1 MVGHDA
7 RVVVVVV
14 VVGGGGGGGGDRA
27 VYDVGMRH
35 TIAQIHRMH
44 NRVGI
49 EVDSVCSSRSCG
61 QTRSG

>member
-7 RVVVVVV
+7 RVD
-14 VVGGGGGGGGDRA
+14 VVGDGGGCGGDRA
-27 VYDVGMRH
+27 VYDVGMQH

>member
-7 RVVVVVV
+7 RVVVV

-27 VYDVGMRH
+27 VYDVGMQH

>member
-7 RVVVVVV
+7 RVVVVV

-49 EVDSVCSSRSCG
+49 EVDSVCSSG
-61 QTRSG
+61 

>member
-7 RVVVVVV
+7 RVD
-14 VVGGGGGGGGDRA
+14 VVGDGGGGGGDRA
-27 VYDVGMRH
+27 VYDVGMQH

>member
-7 RVVVVVV
+7 RVD
-14 VVGGGGGGGGDRA
+14 VVGDGGGCGGGGGGDRA
-27 VYDVGMRH
+27 VYDVGMQH